1 MIESASLW
9 EESTFPML
17 YLKTNMNPREN
28 WTEEDWNEYYA
39 FLAYEEYLEDLYFAE
54 YFGEMQADAREEE
67 F

>member
-1 MIESASLW
+1 MISQ
-9 EESTFPML
+9 
-17 YLKTNMNPREN
+17 KN